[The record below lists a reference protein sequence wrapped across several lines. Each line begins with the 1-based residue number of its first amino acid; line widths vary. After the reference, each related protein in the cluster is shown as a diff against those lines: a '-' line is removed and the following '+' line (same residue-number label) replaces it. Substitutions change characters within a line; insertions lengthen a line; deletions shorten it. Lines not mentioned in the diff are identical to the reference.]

1 MQLYLLLDTSGSME
15 GAKIG
20 ALNDAMDNIVVD
32 LQEKASNGV
41 DIEVLVLS
49 FARHINW
56 MYKDPVN
63 ISDFTWK
70 PLSVGGMTSLG
81 EACCELAKAL
91 ASHKYDED
99 IAIVLLSDG
108 CPTDDYESGIFELQ
122 QQPHFNHATK
132 YAIALGNDADMNLL
146 MKFVGRQEY
155 IFKDNKA
162 DSLLD
167 VLDSIIH
174 NIIPDE
180 PQTQI
185 SSADSADDWD

>member
-41 DIEVLVLS
+41 DIEVSVLS

-81 EACCELAKAL
+81 EACCVGK
-91 ASHKYDED
+91 SVGKPQVRRRYCNCV
-99 IAIVLLSDG
+99 IKRRVSD
-108 CPTDDYESGIFELQ
+108 
-122 QQPHFNHATK
+122 
-132 YAIALGNDADMNLL
+132 
-146 MKFVGRQEY
+146 
-155 IFKDNKA
+155 
-162 DSLLD
+162 
-167 VLDSIIH
+167 
-174 NIIPDE
+174 
-180 PQTQI
+180 
-185 SSADSADDWD
+185 